1 MTGREKEANMSEIAR
16 FGKVDAAGAGADRAE
31 YPPAE
36 QYSVPRIL
44 EIGSTTKMI
53 RGGGGGS
60 GQDCRYYYYYESG
73 PYGC

>member
-1 MTGREKEANMSEIAR
+1 MSQTASPA
-16 FGKVDAAGAGADRAE
+16 KVDAVEDRGERPMAVTPAP
-31 YPPAE
+31 YAPPLVVE
-36 QYSVPRIL
+36 V
-44 EIGSTTKMI
+44 GSTTGML